1 MTAAFESLAGLL
13 GQTLYLLL
21 LIGAGLSV
29 LIGILLLVDSARVL
43 RWNGVLNGWFSTQG
57 VLSSLEAPRDVK
69 RIVYRG
75 HRIAGL
81 LVVAG
86 ALYTL
91 AALWSRYQAPV
102 LARAFRDLGS
112 PELTALI
119 FESVRLF
126 LILGN
131 LAALAA
137 GTVVFFRPSLLKPLE
152 GWADRVYR
160 NGMNSEG
167 VDRMRLQPDEL
178 AKAHPKVLGF
188 LAAAGGAYVIM
199 NLYFL
204 YKT

>member
-1 MTAAFESLAGLL
+1 MTAAFESLVGLL
-13 GQTLYLLL
+13 GYTLYLLL
-21 LIGAGLSV
+21 LVGAALSM
-29 LIGILLLVDSARVL
+29 LIGILLLIDSSRVL

-57 VLSSLEAPRDVK
+57 ALGTLEAPHDVK

-86 ALYTL
+86 ALYAL
-91 AALWSRYQAPV
+91 GALWSRYQAPA

-119 FESVRLF
+119 FESLRVF

-131 LAALAA
+131 IAALAA

-152 GWADRVYR
+152 SWADRVYR
-160 NGMNSEG
+160 NGMMSEG
-167 VDRMRLQPDEL
+167 ADRMRLQPDEL
-178 AKAHPKVLGF
+178 AKAHPKLLGF
-188 LAAAGGAYVIM
+188 FAAAGGAYVIV
-199 NLYFL
+199 NLYFFNH
-204 YKT
+204 T

>member
-13 GQTLYLLL
+13 GQALYLLL
-21 LIGAGLSV
+21 LIGAALSV
-29 LIGILLLVDSARVL
+29 LIGILLLVDSARAL
-43 RWNGVLNGWFSTQG
+43 RWNGVLNRWFSAQG
-57 VLSSLEAPRDVK
+57 ALGPLEAPRDVK

-86 ALYTL
+86 ALYAL
-91 AALWSRYQAPV
+91 AALGSRYQGPA

-119 FESVRLF
+119 LESLRLF
-126 LILGN
+126 LIGGN

-152 GWADRVYR
+152 RWADRVYR
-160 NGMNSEG
+160 NGMSSEG
-167 VDRMRLQPDEL
+167 ADRMRLQPDEL
-178 AKAHPKVLGF
+178 AKAHPKLLGF
-188 LAAAGGAYVIM
+188 LAAAGGAYVIV
-199 NLYFL
+199 NLYIL
-204 YKT
+204 NNT